1 MVVPVVGGVVLLA
14 GVAASWRWGLRA
26 RLDRAARDEGPDRP
40 DVAER
45 ARIAREIGRQVDA
58 GRDAGY
64 RATSNL
70 PPSL

>member
-1 MVVPVVGGVVLLA
+1 MVVWLVVVGIVAVGLA
-14 GVAASWRWGLRA
+14 VTWRWSLRSRLERAAST
-26 RLDRAARDEGPDRP
+26 DEGGPDA
-40 DVAER
+40 AER
-45 ARIAREIGRQVDA
+45 ARTAREIGRQVDA